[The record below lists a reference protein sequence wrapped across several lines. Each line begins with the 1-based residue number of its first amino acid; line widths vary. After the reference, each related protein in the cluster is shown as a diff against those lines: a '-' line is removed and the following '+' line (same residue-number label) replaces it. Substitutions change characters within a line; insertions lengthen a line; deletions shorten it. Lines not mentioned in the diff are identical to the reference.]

1 MDMKHIKVF
10 FLSVVCLVAATLTA
24 SAAKYPNHP
33 LPHRPDTLKILAI
46 GNSFSDDGTQH
57 LPALL
62 EGAGIHNVIVA
73 RLYIGG
79 CTLERHCQEYEAFKE
94 KGLRSYIYY
103 KSTDNEWVT
112 VSKKA
117 SILDG
122 IEDED
127 WDIITLQQASGYSGL
142 YDSYIPYLEQLI
154 GIVRAHCSN
163 PDAAIV
169 WHQTWAYATTSGHQH
184 FKWYDK
190 DQLKMYEAIC
200 DCVTRLKK
208 DQDIR
213 VVIPCG
219 PAVQM
224 GRGTAISGEK
234 ELTRDGFHLSYSVG
248 RYLAACTWFEAL
260 IRPTLGKK
268 VKGNPARLQG
278 TDKEVSPETAAIC
291 QQLAAKA
298 VKKAK
303 NKK

>member
-1 MDMKHIKVF
+1 MDMKHIKVL

-33 LPHRPDTLKILAI
+33 LPNRPDTLKILAI

-127 WDIITLQQASGYSGL
+127 WDI
-142 YDSYIPYLEQLI
+142 
-154 GIVRAHCSN
+154 
-163 PDAAIV
+163 
-169 WHQTWAYATTSGHQH
+169 
-184 FKWYDK
+184 
-190 DQLKMYEAIC
+190 
-200 DCVTRLKK
+200 
-208 DQDIR
+208 
-213 VVIPCG
+213 
-219 PAVQM
+219 
-224 GRGTAISGEK
+224 
-234 ELTRDGFHLSYSVG
+234 
-248 RYLAACTWFEAL
+248 
-260 IRPTLGKK
+260 
-268 VKGNPARLQG
+268 
-278 TDKEVSPETAAIC
+278 
-291 QQLAAKA
+291 
-298 VKKAK
+298 
-303 NKK
+303 

>member
-1 MDMKHIKVF
+1 MDMKHIKVL

-33 LPHRPDTLKILAI
+33 LPNRPDTLKILAI

-190 DQLKMYEAIC
+190 DQLKMYNAIC

-219 PAVQM
+219 PD
-224 GRGTAISGEK
+224 GPRHRHLRREGT
-234 ELTRDGFHLSYSVG
+234 H
-248 RYLAACTWFEAL
+248 
-260 IRPTLGKK
+260 P
-268 VKGNPARLQG
+268 
-278 TDKEVSPETAAIC
+278 
-291 QQLAAKA
+291 
-298 VKKAK
+298 
-303 NKK
+303 